1 MATVMN
7 DTTNAVFIPT
17 IVAQLALGRFANY
30 MNLAKTVSRD
40 FDWTPATFGKVIQV
54 PKRGTV
60 SANSKSAGSNVQ
72 EQAPT
77 GTNVSVTLD
86 QHWEV
91 TLMIDDV
98 TDVLENQN
106 TLMGYAEDSA
116 IALAEK
122 VESKLAQLHPSVTST
137 ITFDATSATTQ
148 ENSFLKVRERLVMNK
163 VPKTERMYAY
173 LHPTVVTKLLQI
185 DRFTRADAYGK
196 AGIIAEGALGRIG
209 GIDVFESQMV
219 ETSGSPVAYHNL
231 IYTRNALVLA
241 GRPLPSVPNGYG
253 AVSEVVVDPNIN
265 FGLRVTSSYDAKAQ
279 AIQVTLDVLFGIAL
293 IDDRRIVELEST

>member
-1 MATVMN
+1 MN

-17 IVAQLALGRFANY
+17 IVAQLALGRFASY

-40 FDWTPATFGKVIQV
+40 FDYTPATFGKTIQV

-60 SANSKSAGSNVQ
+60 TANSKSAGSNVT

-98 TDVLENQN
+98 TKVLENQN
-106 TLMGYAEDSA
+106 TLMGYAEDAA

-148 ENSFLKVRERLVMNK
+148 ENSFLKVREKLVMNK
-163 VPKTERMYAY
+163 VPKTERLYAY
-173 LHPTVVTKLLQI
+173 LHPTVITRLLQI
-185 DRFTRADAYGK
+185 DRFTRWDAYGK
-196 AGIIAEGALGRIG
+196 QGVIAEGALGRIG

-231 IYTRNALVLA
+231 VYSRSALVLA
-241 GRPLPSVPNGYG
+241 GRPLPNIPAGYG

-265 FGLRVTSSYDAKAQ
+265 FGLRVTSSYDTKAQ
-279 AIQVTLDVLFGIAL
+279 AMQVTLDVLFGVAL